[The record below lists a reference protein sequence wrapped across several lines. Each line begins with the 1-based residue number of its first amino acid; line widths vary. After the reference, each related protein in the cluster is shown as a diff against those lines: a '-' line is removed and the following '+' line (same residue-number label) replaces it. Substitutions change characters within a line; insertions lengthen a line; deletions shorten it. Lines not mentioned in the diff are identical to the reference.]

1 MKLATKFIAAC
12 AISAGAMSVFAQ
24 NSGSVDPHNVVQI
37 SASASVEVVQD
48 LLTLTLSVT
57 REGADATQVQSQLK
71 QALEP
76 ALVLAKKQASPG
88 GMDVRT
94 GAFSLQPRYG
104 RDSRISTWIGTAEL
118 VLEGRDAERIAT
130 TAGRVQGMTVSSAL
144 FSLSR
149 EQRQSVESQV
159 QAAAIERFRA
169 RATEVAR
176 SFGFGTYGLREVS
189 VSGSEQGFYPRARM
203 LAAEP
208 RAMAADAAVPVEAG
222 KTTVQVNVQGSIQLL
237 K

>member
-1 MKLATKFIAAC
+1 
-12 AISAGAMSVFAQ
+12 MSVFAQ

-130 TAGRVQGMTVSSAL
+130 TAGRVQGMTVSSAQ